1 MQHQTINHKGVPEKQ
16 KTQTVSV
23 PGSKT
28 SFSPMPARETQQ
40 NQNVLEETTSVL
52 AAGDKSQKLVS
63 ASSEMP
69 AQVTQSV
76 EVTEMPAKGTHDVE
90 VCEDVAFA
98 SGQDEVSE
106 TAASKLTNDDD
117 KAVIG

>member
-1 MQHQTINHKGVPEKQ
+1 
-16 KTQTVSV
+16 
-23 PGSKT
+23 
-28 SFSPMPARETQQ
+28 
-40 NQNVLEETTSVL
+40 VL